1 MVIHPIS
8 LVSNFTVISNGKK
21 LKRRLLFLFVFFQL
35 KFPQS
40 NTPYLNT
47 LIEAFFLHNTIF
59 YVSTTSAVS
68 GY

>member
-1 MVIHPIS
+1 ME
-8 LVSNFTVISNGKK
+8 KK
-21 LKRRLLFLFVFFQL
+21 LKTNLLFLFVFFQL
-35 KFPQS
+35 KFPQA

-47 LIEAFFLHNTIF
+47 LIEAFFFLHNTIF